1 MLSSCLAKTGAALR
15 SIVFSLRR
23 EERHRAELASCVGCK
38 TQFRVRRYD
47 IGSGHAMTYSNGRL
61 LPVNAAAYKKKVTVV
76 VPDSPDDPNHF
87 GHLIWKGCQLL
98 KDAEP

>member
-1 MLSSCLAKTGAALR
+1 
-15 SIVFSLRR
+15 
-23 EERHRAELASCVGCK
+23 
-38 TQFRVRRYD
+38 
-47 IGSGHAMTYSNGRL
+47 MTYSNGRL